1 MATTDLGI
9 VQDEV
14 GAPIPAEEG
23 KWLVTAIWTV
33 TIMRAAWTHAF
44 ESEWSF

>member
-1 MATTDLGI
+1 VATTDLGI

-23 KWLVTAIWTV
+23 KRLFTPIWAV
-33 TIMRAAWTHAF
+33 AIMRAAWTRAF
-44 ESEWSF
+44 ESEWGF